1 MKIIK
6 FIILVIFITST
17 TFLYAHQ
24 RIEAMRLS
32 YEINKKEVSLDK
44 LLDQRKE
51 LEYNVAKL
59 KAPTYLELQL
69 AKRDVKLVL
78 PERWQVFEVSG
89 MTEKA
94 DKNLPMPLFVRNI
107 VGLFSFD
114 KEAQATPAS
123 H

>member
-78 PERWQVFEVSG
+78 PERWQVFETSG
-89 MTEKA
+89 LKREVVRWV
-94 DKNLPMPLFVRNI
+94 PPLF
-107 VGLFSFD
+107 
-114 KEAQATPAS
+114 AQHIAGAIFRSRIAHATPVEN
-123 H
+123 